1 VRKAKDVVF
10 SMVEEFIEASER
22 LQSEVTV

>member
-10 SMVEEFIEASER
+10 SMVEEFIEATER
-22 LQSEVTV
+22 LQVEVDA